1 MGFFLVFHLSCFMNM
16 GTGATKSGIHVYA
29 DYSTEKRNNI
39 SELNISLNT
48 HFPH

>member
-16 GTGATKSGIHVYA
+16 GTGATKSGIYA